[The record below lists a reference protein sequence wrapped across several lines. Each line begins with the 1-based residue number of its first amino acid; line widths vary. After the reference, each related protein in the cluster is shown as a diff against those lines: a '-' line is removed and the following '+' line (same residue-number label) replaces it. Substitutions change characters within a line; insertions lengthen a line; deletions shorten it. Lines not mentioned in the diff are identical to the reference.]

1 MKKHIYILL
10 ISIVSIVSCDDY
22 LDIEP
27 VGQVIPKSVEDY
39 RSFLTTAYATEKNNY
54 ILTTYR
60 GDELQLTKAS
70 FASELY
76 EDLFIWNDASASPL
90 TTPFSYASFYKIIF
104 HANHV
109 IEKETEITGDA
120 TAITQLVGEA
130 YALRAL
136 QYFQLINLYAKAYD
150 TTTASNDNGVPIVTE
165 YNLDQKYDIQSVEE
179 VYTQILSDLSNAE
192 ARLNIEQQASGFNYR
207 FSKIALKSLKARV
220 YLYKKEWQKAID
232 ASKEAL
238 TIKNTIQDLN
248 SDNSMMP
255 SEFNSIESILALD
268 IVSSNNITTDA
279 SISDQFLN
287 KYDRIN
293 DLRFNIYF
301 KKDGTVYRAA
311 KTADIKYKST
321 FRVAELYLT
330 LAEAYTQLNEL
341 TFAKEQL
348 LVLVKNRYTPTK
360 VTTYTTYINSLTK
373 QQLYEEILDERA
385 REFAIEG
392 QRWNDLKR
400 TTQPEITK
408 WYEGKNYTLNKN
420 DSRYVVQFPND
431 AKINNPNF

>member
-39 RSFLTTAYATEKNNY
+39 RSFLTTAYATEKNNH

-60 GDELQLTKAS
+60 ADELQLTKAS

-120 TAITQLVGEA
+120 AAITQLVGEA

-150 TTTASNDNGVPIVTE
+150 TTTAGSDNGVPIVTE

-238 TIKNTIQDLN
+238 AIKNTIQDLN
-248 SDNSMMP
+248 SDSSMMP

-301 KKDGTVYRAA
+301 KKDGTVYRAT

-348 LVLVKNRYTPTK
+348 LVLIKNRYTPAK
-360 VTTYTTYINSLTK
+360 VITYTTYINSLTK

-408 WYEGKNYTLNKN
+408 WYEGKNYSLNKN

>member
-1 MKKHIYILL
+1 MRKHIYILF
-10 ISIVSIVSCDDY
+10 IAVASMVSCDDY
-22 LDIEP
+22 LDVEP
-27 VGQVIPKSVEDY
+27 IGQIIPKSVEDY
-39 RSFLTTAYATEKNNY
+39 RSFLTTAYGIEKNNHV
-54 ILTTYR
+54 LTTYR
-60 GDELQLTKAS
+60 SDELQLTKAS
-70 FASELY
+70 LGSEQY
-76 EDLFIWNDASASPL
+76 EDLFIWNDESASPL

-232 ASKEAL
+232 VSKEAL
-238 TIKNTIQDLN
+238 AIKNTIQDLN
-248 SDNSMMP
+248 SDSSIMP
-255 SEFNSIESILALD
+255 SEFSSVESILALD
-268 IVSSNNITTDA
+268 QVSSFDIA
-279 SISDQFLN
+279 SNAAVSDQFLN

-311 KTADIKYKST
+311 KTADLKYKST
-321 FRVAELYLT
+321 FRVAELYLI
-330 LAEAYTQLNEL
+330 LAEAYTQQNEL
-341 TFAKEQL
+341 SLAKTEL
-348 LVLVKNRYTPTK
+348 LAFTENRYTPSK
-360 VTTYTTYINSLTK
+360 MTTYTTYINSLNK
-373 QQLYEEILDERA
+373 QELYEEILDERA

-400 TTQPEITK
+400 TTQPQIVK
-408 WYEGKNYTLNKN
+408 RYEGKNYTLQQN

>member
-39 RSFLTTAYATEKNNY
+39 RSFLTTAYATEKNNH

-60 GDELQLTKAS
+60 ADELQLSKS
-70 FASELY
+70 SVGSEQY
-76 EDLFIWNDASASPL
+76 EDIYLWNDASASPL

-150 TTTASNDNGVPIVTE
+150 TTTASNDNGVPIVTK

-232 ASKEAL
+232 VSKEAL
-238 TIKNTIQDLN
+238 AIKNTIQDLN
-248 SDNSMMP
+248 SDSSIMP
-255 SEFNSIESILALD
+255 SEFSSVESILALD
-268 IVSSNNITTDA
+268 QVSSFDIA
-279 SISDQFLN
+279 SNAAVSDQFLN

-311 KTADIKYKST
+311 KTADLKYKST

-348 LVLVKNRYTPTK
+348 LVLVKNRYTPAK
-360 VTTYTTYINSLTK
+360 VITYTTYINSLTK

>member
-1 MKKHIYILL
+1 M
-10 ISIVSIVSCDDY
+10 
-22 LDIEP
+22 
-27 VGQVIPKSVEDY
+27 
-39 RSFLTTAYATEKNNY
+39 
-54 ILTTYR
+54 
-60 GDELQLTKAS
+60 
-70 FASELY
+70 
-76 EDLFIWNDASASPL
+76 
-90 TTPFSYASFYKIIF
+90 
-104 HANHV
+104 
-109 IEKETEITGDA
+109 
-120 TAITQLVGEA
+120 
-130 YALRAL
+130 
-136 QYFQLINLYAKAYD
+136 
-150 TTTASNDNGVPIVTE
+150 
-165 YNLDQKYDIQSVEE
+165 
-179 VYTQILSDLSNAE
+179 
-192 ARLNIEQQASGFNYR
+192 
-207 FSKIALKSLKARV
+207 KARV
-220 YLYKKEWQKAID
+220 YLYKKEWQQAID

-238 TIKNTIQDLN
+238 AIKNTIQDLN
-248 SDNSMMP
+248 ADDSIMP
-255 SEFNSIESILALD
+255 SEFSSVESILALD
-268 IVSSNNITTDA
+268 QVSSFDIA
-279 SISDQFLN
+279 SNAAVSDQFLN

-321 FRVAELYLT
+321 FRVSELYLT
-330 LAEAYTQLNEL
+330 LAEAYAQLNEL

-348 LVLVKNRYTPTK
+348 LILVKNRYTSTK

>member
-39 RSFLTTAYATEKNNY
+39 RSFLTTAYATEKNNH

-60 GDELQLTKAS
+60 ADELQLTKAS

-76 EDLFIWNDASASPL
+76 EDLFIWNDANASPL

-109 IEKETEITGDA
+109 IEKEIEITGDA
-120 TAITQLVGEA
+120 AAITQLVGEA

-150 TTTASNDNGVPIVTE
+150 TTTAGSDNGVPIVTE

-238 TIKNTIQDLN
+238 AIKNTIQDLN
-248 SDNSMMP
+248 SDSSIMP

-348 LVLVKNRYTPTK
+348 LVLIKNRYTPAK
-360 VTTYTTYINSLTK
+360 VATYTTYINSLTK

-400 TTQPEITK
+400 TTQPEIIK